1 VLGSAGRVLGTVL
14 VMLAAYGSLH
24 DTDRMNRWTPVT
36 SWARTSVGRLR
47 STSWPIIQCAIAAML
62 AWQIADAL
70 LNHPRPFF
78 APVAAVVCLGVSNSA
93 RLRRVG
99 ELGIGVTI
107 GVGIAELLVREI
119 GNGWWQIG
127 LVVLLAMSTAQ
138 LVDGGSLVTAQA
150 GVQAIFLA
158 ALPQT
163 PDGGLYRWEDAL
175 TGASCALLIAA
186 FLPGNPARTVRPQAQ
201 LMISELAGVVADAA
215 YALRAGEAELADAAL
230 ERARRT
236 QVDVN
241 RWTDALNGGEEISR
255 ISPLR
260 RRHIDDLGRY
270 RASLV
275 GVDRA
280 ARNMRVAIRRIAAV
294 LDRGQQLPPAL
305 ADILDDL
312 SEALMK
318 LHEEVGTDAHGRE
331 AGPAL
336 AALAARLDPG
346 ALDAHT
352 MSENVVVA
360 QVRSAVVDLLGATG
374 MDVAQARTLLPTP
387 SADSSS
393 DASSDASAAS
403 ASTDED
409 EDDDDLPDRV

>member
-1 VLGSAGRVLGTVL
+1 
-14 VMLAAYGSLH
+14 MLAAYGSLQE
-24 DTDRMNRWTPVT
+24 TDRMSRWTPVIA
-36 SWARTSVGRLR
+36 WARASGGRLR
-47 STSWPIIQCAIAAML
+47 ATAWPIAQCAMAAML
-62 AWQIADAL
+62 AWYIATAL
-70 LNHPRPFF
+70 IDHPRPFF
-78 APVAAVVCLGVSNSA
+78 APIAAVVCLGASNSA

-107 GVGIAELLVREI
+107 GVGIADLLVREI

-127 LVVLLAMSTAQ
+127 LVVILSMATAQ
-138 LVDGGSLVTAQA
+138 LFGGGNLVTAQA
-150 GVQAIFLA
+150 SVQAIFLV

-163 PDGGLYRWEDAL
+163 PGGGLSRWEDAL
-175 TGASCALLIAA
+175 IGGTCALLIAA

-201 LMISELAGVVADAA
+201 LMISELASVVEDAA
-215 YALRAGEAELADAAL
+215 YALRAGEAELADTAL

-241 RWTDALNGGEEISR
+241 RWTEALSGGEEISR

-260 RRHIDDLGRY
+260 RRHVGDLARY
-270 RASLV
+270 RQGLI

-312 SEALMK
+312 AVALRK
-318 LHEEVGTDAHGRE
+318 LHDEVGSDAPDRK
-331 AGPAL
+331 AGAAL
-336 AALAARLDPG
+336 AELAARLDPVALG
-346 ALDAHT
+346 ART

-374 MDVAQARTLLPTP
+374 TDVAEARSLLAVPAYALQP
-387 SADSSS
+387 SP
-393 DASSDASAAS
+393 
-403 ASTDED
+403 D
-409 EDDDDLPDRV
+409 EDDDDD

>member
-1 VLGSAGRVLGTVL
+1 MSRLTL
-14 VMLAAYGSLH
+14 V
-24 DTDRMNRWTPVT
+24 TE
-36 SWARTSVGRLR
+36 WATASRKRLFT
-47 STSWPIIQCAIAAML
+47 TSWPIAQCAIAAML
-62 AWQIADAL
+62 AWQIADVL
-70 LNHPRPFF
+70 LDHPRPFF
-78 APVAAVVCLGVSNSA
+78 APVAAVVCLGISNSA

-107 GVGIAELLVREI
+107 GVGIADLLVREI

-127 LVVLLAMSTAQ
+127 LVVMLAMGIAQ
-138 LVDGGSLVTAQA
+138 LFGGGNLVTAQSA
-150 GVQAIFLA
+150 VQAIFLV
-158 ALPQT
+158 ALPQA
-163 PDGGLYRWEDAL
+163 PGGGLYRWEDAL

-201 LMISELAGVVADAA
+201 LMISELAAVVADAA
-215 YALRAGEAELADAAL
+215 HALRVGEAELADAAL
-230 ERARRT
+230 ERARAT

-241 RWTDALNGGEEISR
+241 RWTEALSGGEEISR

-260 RRHIDDLGRY
+260 RRHIGDLARY

-312 SEALMK
+312 SVTLRK
-318 LHEEVGTDAHGRE
+318 LYQEVGGDAHGRQS
-331 AGPAL
+331 GPAL
-336 AALAARLDPG
+336 VALAARLDPE
-346 ALDAHT
+346 ALGAHT

-374 MDVAQARTLLPTP
+374 MDLAEARALLPIP
-387 SADSSS
+387 
-393 DASSDASAAS
+393 
-403 ASTDED
+403 STDPATDPPAGLADHE
-409 EDDDDLPDRV
+409 

>member
-1 VLGSAGRVLGTVL
+1 MS
-14 VMLAAYGSLH
+14 
-24 DTDRMNRWTPVT
+24 RWTLVT
-36 SWARTSVGRLR
+36 AWATASRNRLFT
-47 STSWPIIQCAIAAML
+47 TSWPIAQCAIAAML
-62 AWQIADAL
+62 AWQIAGVL
-70 LNHPRPFF
+70 LDHPRPFF
-78 APVAAVVCLGVSNSA
+78 APVAAVVCLGASNSA

-107 GVGIAELLVREI
+107 GVGIADLLVREI

-127 LVVLLAMSTAQ
+127 LVVMLAMSTAQ
-138 LVDGGSLVTAQA
+138 LFGGGGLVTAQSA
-150 GVQAIFLA
+150 VQAIFLA

-163 PDGGLYRWEDAL
+163 PGGGLYRWEDAL
-175 TGASCALLIAA
+175 TGGSCALLIAA

-201 LMISELAGVVADAA
+201 LMISELAAVVADAA
-215 YALRAGEAELADAAL
+215 FALRAGEAELADAAL
-230 ERARRT
+230 ERARGT

-241 RWTDALNGGEEISR
+241 RWTEALSGGEEISR

-260 RRHIDDLGRY
+260 RRHVGDLARY
-270 RASLV
+270 RAGLV

-312 SEALMK
+312 SLTLRN
-318 LHEEVGTDAHGRE
+318 LHEEVGSDAPDRQ

-336 AALAARLDPG
+336 ATLAARLDPE
-346 ALDAHT
+346 ALGAHT

-374 MDVAQARTLLPTP
+374 MDVAHARALLPVP
-387 SADSSS
+387 SSS
-393 DASSDASAAS
+393 SSRSS
-403 ASTDED
+403 SPFY
-409 EDDDDLPDRV
+409 EDDDPPNSP